1 MRNFLVPKSE
11 IQNYQRKT
19 MDYAKCSLFLKRLMI
34 RRIFALCTLMAFNQ
48 LTNAQDW
55 ANLSY
60 YRKANTLLEN
70 PAGNEDRVVFM
81 GNSITEFWKN
91 VHPDFFIGKTY
102 VNRGIGGQTTSQM
115 LLRFRADVVNLHPK
129 VVVFLGGTN
138 DIAGNTGN
146 VSLDMIEDN
155 IFSMIELAKSNE
167 ISVVLCSVLPV
178 FDYPWSPGKEPAE
191 KIIALN
197 EALRFYAETHDVTF
211 VDFHSSMKDE
221 RNGLRIELGEDGVH
235 PNVAGYLVMEPLIE
249 AAIATELQKIK
260 NKQN

>member
-1 MRNFLVPKSE
+1 
-11 IQNYQRKT
+11 
-19 MDYAKCSLFLKRLMI
+19 MI
-34 RRIFALCTLMAFNQ
+34 KRIFGLTILMALNQ

-55 ANLSY
+55 ANLDY
-60 YRKANTLLEN
+60 YRKANTMLEN
-70 PAGNEDRVVFM
+70 PIENEDRVVFM

-91 VHPDFFIGKTY
+91 VHPDFFVGKTY

-138 DIAGNTGN
+138 DIAGNTGDM
-146 VSLDMIEDN
+146 SLDMIEDN
-155 IFSMIELAKSNE
+155 IFSMIELAKLND
-167 ISVVLCSVLPV
+167 ISVILCSVLPV
-178 FDYPWSPGKEPAE
+178 FDYHWSQGKEPAE

-211 VDFHSSMKDE
+211 VDFHTPMKDE

-235 PNVAGYLVMEPLIE
+235 PNVAGYLLMEPLIE
-249 AAIATELQKIK
+249 AAIAAELQKIK
-260 NKQN
+260 SKQN

>member
-1 MRNFLVPKSE
+1 M
-11 IQNYQRKT
+11 
-19 MDYAKCSLFLKRLMI
+19 
-34 RRIFALCTLMAFNQ
+34 RRILSLCLILALQNTLS
-48 LTNAQDW
+48 AQDW
-55 ANLSY
+55 ANLNY
-60 YRKANTLLEN
+60 YRKANTMLEN
-70 PAGNEDRVVFM
+70 PTDKEDRIVFM

-91 VHPDFFIGKTY
+91 VHPDFFVGKPY

>member
-1 MRNFLVPKSE
+1 
-11 IQNYQRKT
+11 
-19 MDYAKCSLFLKRLMI
+19 MI
-34 RRIFALCTLMAFNQ
+34 KRIFAFSILMALNQ
-48 LTNAQDW
+48 LTYAQDW

-91 VHPDFFIGKTY
+91 VHSDFFIGKTY

>member
-1 MRNFLVPKSE
+1 
-11 IQNYQRKT
+11 
-19 MDYAKCSLFLKRLMI
+19 
-34 RRIFALCTLMAFNQ
+34 MAVYN
-48 LTNAQDW
+48 TVNAQDW
-55 ANLSY
+55 ANLNY
-60 YRKANTLLEN
+60 YRKANTKLEN
-70 PAGNEDRVVFM
+70 PSENEDRIVFM

-91 VHPDFFIGKTY
+91 VHPDFFVGKTY

-155 IFSMIELAKSNE
+155 IFSMMELAKTND
-167 ISVVLCSVLPV
+167 IAVVLCSVLPV

-191 KIIALN
+191 KIIELNNALK
-197 EALRFYAETHDVTF
+197 FYAETHDITF
-211 VDFHSSMKDE
+211 VDFHRPMKDE
-221 RNGLRIELGEDGVH
+221 RNGLRLELGEDGVH
-235 PNVAGYLVMEPLIE
+235 PNVAGYLIMEPLVE
-249 AAIATELQKIK
+249 AAIAAELQKIR